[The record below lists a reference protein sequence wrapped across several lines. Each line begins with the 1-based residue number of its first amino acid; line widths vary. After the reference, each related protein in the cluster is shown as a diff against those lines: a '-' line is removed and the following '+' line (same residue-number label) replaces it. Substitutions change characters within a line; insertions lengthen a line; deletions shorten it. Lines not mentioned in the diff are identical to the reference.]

1 MLYGFSFLGSHVS
14 WSDNFK
20 NFDIFYSFFTSYSKS
35 LLGYL
40 NEIRSTYVKWSH
52 ILPGKQLRTHNMGKK
67 KKTPTGW
74 KTPQKNTQ
82 IPGELEKNL
91 DQIKI
96 AAPKKLHAFQF

>member
-1 MLYGFSFLGSHVS
+1 MFYGFSFLDSHVS
-14 WSDNFK
+14 WSDNLK

-40 NEIRSTYVKWSH
+40 NGVRSTYVKWSH
-52 ILPGKQLRTHNMGKK
+52 ILPGKQLRTNNMGKK
-67 KKTPTGW
+67 KKNSNLVKDTT
-74 KTPQKNTQ
+74 KNTQ

-96 AAPKKLHAFQF
+96 AAPKKLHAFEF